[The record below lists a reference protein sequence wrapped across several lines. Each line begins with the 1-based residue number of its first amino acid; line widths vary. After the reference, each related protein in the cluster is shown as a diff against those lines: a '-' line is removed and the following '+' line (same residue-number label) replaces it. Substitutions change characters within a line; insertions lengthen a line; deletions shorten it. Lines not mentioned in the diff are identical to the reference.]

1 MKTLRLIVLI
11 MMTALLMVGCGGD
24 DKKEDSIKMED
35 IAGVYEYME
44 DMNGYIARDAYAFYD
59 DGVGLYLW
67 YNTNS
72 YEYQKSEA
80 FDYEIDGKT
89 ITAYVHEDTL
99 EFSISKVD
107 GNYQLTLSIAQEW
120 GEPIENI
127 YSHIDMDVPRL
138 NITGEI
144 AINTWEGAAGPYS
157 YKYVFSP
164 TGAASLVRTY
174 TVNDRVT
181 TSNFSGSWDY
191 MMGMMGIE
199 ATMSSESDPAS
210 YYLFRFFLEGD
221 SLNPTLSN
229 SGTILNI
236 NYDALFAG
244 VYQTADMGGMSE
256 YICLWDD
263 KSGETG
269 GSITGYGNSR
279 DYVVTWEATSS
290 TLTLTYAL
298 EYPWAWNRVTD
309 TYNIT
314 KNGDVIILTDQ
325 EDPDYVYTKTT
336 SLEVTRVVMTSDQV
350 VGTWIPSY
358 GGENV
363 VLSENGNASVGDDSN
378 QKWEFAASPHV
389 IYVIDSENY
398 WVELTGVMDNGTLK
412 LKDLDN
418 SITYTKQ

>member
-24 DKKEDSIKMED
+24 DKKDDSIKMED

-44 DMNGYIARDAYAFYD
+44 DMSGYIVRDTYVFYD
-59 DGVGLYLW
+59 DGAGIYLW
-67 YNTNS
+67 YNTNLNQ
-72 YEYQKSEA
+72 YQKSEA

-89 ITAYVHEDTL
+89 IIAYVHDDTL
-99 EFSISKVD
+99 EYSISKVD
-107 GNYQLTLSIAQEW
+107 DAYQLTLTIEEEW
-120 GEPIENI
+120 GGIIEKIFNP
-127 YSHIDMDVPRL
+127 IDMDVPRVSISEEFAV
-138 NITGEI
+138 NVWDGEDS
-144 AINTWEGAAGPYS
+144 N
-157 YKYVFSP
+157 YKYKYTFNSNG
-164 TGAASLVRTY
+164 TAVRLQTRLFDNY
-174 TVNDRVT
+174 VVESEGT
-181 TSNFSGSWDY
+181 WDY
-191 MMGMMGIE
+191 MVGMMGVV
-199 ATMSSESDPAS
+199 MSVVDSNDPS
-210 YYLFRFFLEGD
+210 QVVKYNLFAEGD
-221 SLNPTLSN
+221 SLNPTLRYYSV
-229 SGTILNI
+229 TLNI
-236 NYDALFAG
+236 NYDALYAG
-244 VYQTADMGGMSE
+244 VYQTQSMGGMSE

-269 GSITGYGNSR
+269 DVIPQLGNDRSF
-279 DYVVTWEATSS
+279 VVTWEATSS